1 MIAVGVVSVLLVV
14 VTAANWVG
22 KRRAMRDADEAHRN
36 LVDLVA
42 EQADDRVISDNLN
55 I

>member
-22 KRRAMRDADEAHRN
+22 KRRAMRDAAMGALNRTAM
-36 LVDLVA
+36 LVHGKHC
-42 EQADDRVISDNLN
+42 IP
-55 I
+55 